1 MVSDLLNMKVFS
13 KKEEKKS
20 QKYDMT
26 SFFFKPDTC
35 FRTVW
40 FFPWKPLCNVA
51 FSLTGNKTFIS
62 ITQLIKD
69 SSSDNVSLLKSL
81 ERGRLFLYGLW
92 GRGRIFLGKLYMIW
106 NISPTTSD
114 FQKHICISLIHM
126 FKLCIFCLKK
136 LFRDVIC

>member
-1 MVSDLLNMKVFS
+1 MLQLLSKIYILKLLWIPNLNMKVFS
-13 KKEEKKS
+13 KKEEKKKS

-26 SFFFKPDTC
+26 SFFFEKPDTYLST
-35 FRTVW
+35 FVLSD

-81 ERGRLFLYGLW
+81 EWGRLFLYGLW
-92 GRGRIFLGKLYMIW
+92 GRGRIFLGKLQIIW
-106 NISPTTSD
+106 NISPTNTT
-114 FQKHICISLIHM
+114 
-126 FKLCIFCLKK
+126 
-136 LFRDVIC
+136 